1 MNFPVLHSFSKL
13 RIRLPMLSYYLILLP
28 AILNSQTI
36 PKPNV
41 IAYYT
46 GHYKT
51 IENYDL
57 KNITHIIFGFCRLT
71 GNRLT
76 IAGKDDSSTIKKLVS
91 LRKQNPQLKILLAL
105 GGWGGCKTCS
115 EVFSTQNGRTEFA
128 TSAVSLLNY
137 FDADGLDID
146 WEYPS
151 IPGYPGHQWTV
162 NDKSNFTSLL
172 KEIRMSF
179 QNDKEHD
186 RNKELSFAAGAYYE
200 CLERSV
206 DWKNASAFVDR
217 IHLMTYDLR
226 SSRHTKTGHH
236 TPLFSTKSQ
245 EESTDYAVKYLQRSG
260 VPASKIV
267 IGAAFYGRIFKVTDT
282 ANNGLFEPGKFTR
295 FILYKKLRPMLDKR
309 NGFLSFYDSAAQAA
323 YGFNRQRREFVSFED
338 FKSVR
343 AKAEYVLNRRLN
355 GIMFWELS
363 QDFVSN
369 GFLNVIT
376 SQINSR

>member
-1 MNFPVLHSFSKL
+1 M
-13 RIRLPMLSYYLILLP
+13 RIRLPMFLFCLILSP
-28 AILNSQTI
+28 AILTSQTT

-51 IENYDL
+51 IGNYDL

-71 GNRLT
+71 DNRIT
-76 IAGKDDSSTIKKLVS
+76 VAGKNDSSTIKKLVS
-91 LRKQNPQLKILLAL
+91 LRKQYPQLKILLAL

-115 EVFSTQNGRTEFA
+115 EVFSTQNGRSAFA

-137 FDADGLDID
+137 FDADGLDLD

-186 RNKELSFAAGAYYE
+186 RNKELSFAAGAYRE

-226 SSRHTKTGHH
+226 SSRHSKTGHH
-236 TPLFSTKSQ
+236 APLFSTNSQ
-245 EESTDYAVKYLQRSG
+245 EESADYAVKYLMRAG
-260 VPASKIV
+260 VPPSKIV
-267 IGAAFYGRIFKVTDT
+267 IGAAFYGRIFKVVDS
-282 ANNGLFEPGKFTR
+282 ANNGLFQPGRFTR
-295 FILYKKLRPMLDKR
+295 FILFKKLRPMLDKEG
-309 NGFLSFYDSAAQAA
+309 GFMSFYDSAAEAA
-323 YGFNRQRREFVSFED
+323 YGFNAQRKEFVSFED

-343 AKAEYVLNRRLN
+343 AKAAYVLNRRLN
-355 GIMFWELS
+355 GIMFWEQS
-363 QDFVSN
+363 QDYVSN
-369 GFLNVIT
+369 GFLNAIT
-376 SQINSR
+376 SQINS